1 MKALDTNVLVRFLM
15 ADDEKQ
21 TASVYEL
28 FKKSEKNKQ
37 ELFITILVI
46 LELLWVLESV
56 YEINRQNIVNSLSD
70 MMQMPIFKFEHH
82 LSLQQLVIAAK
93 DTNTDLSDLLIAQ
106 CAKSL
111 GCKVTLTF
119 DKKAAKTQL
128 FKLMGE
134 K

>member
-15 ADDEKQ
+15 ADDKKQ

-46 LELLWVLESV
+46 LELLWVLESL
-56 YEINRQNIVNSLSD
+56 YEIDRQNILLSLSD

-82 LSLQQLVIAAK
+82 LSMQQLIIAAK
-93 DTNTDLSDLLIAQ
+93 DNNADLSDLLIAQ

-111 GCKVTLTF
+111 GCKFTLTF

-128 FKLMGE
+128 FKLLRE

>member
-37 ELFITILVI
+37 ELFITILVM
-46 LELLWVLESV
+46 LELLWVLESL
-56 YEINRQNIVNSLSD
+56 YQINRASILNSLSD
-70 MMQMPIFKFEHH
+70 MMQMPLFKFEQHT
-82 LSLQQLVIAAK
+82 SLQQFIMAAK
-93 DTNTDLSDLLIAQ
+93 HNNTDLSDLLIAQ
-106 CAKSL
+106 SANTL
-111 GCKVTLTF
+111 GCKFTLTF